1 MYNNSANQDLLN
13 QINQLRQ
20 QVTSLQAS
28 IEQLQHDNAQLK
40 QSAQDQYLDLDSR
53 LNRLEGGNAAPALPP
68 VPASA
73 PKAAPAPATPA
84 AAATSERPPSRQ
96 GDAGSLAATGD
107 ERTSYNVAFESLKA
121 GKYDDSAQLFLS
133 FLQLYPNGVY
143 APNALYWLGES
154 YYATRNFPMAE
165 TQFRELLSRYP
176 TSTTRPLAACSSRSA
191 LLAVWRGQGRPGPA
205 DALETVVAQ
214 YPGSDAARTAQDRL
228 QSDPG
233 WASRSADP
241 AYNTFPV
248 EPSPRS
254 AVCVSGCRNAGRAAL
269 SRPGH
274 AARSLL

>member
-1 MYNNSANQDLLN
+1 RQSLADRVGALEQQMYNNSANQDLLN

-53 LNRLEGGNAAPALPP
+53 LNRLEGGNAPVLPP
-68 VPASA
+68 VPANA
-73 PKAAPAPATPA
+73 PQAAPAPAKPA
-84 AAATSERPPSRQ
+84 AAATSERPPSIH
-96 GDAGSLAATGD
+96 GDPGSLAATGD
-107 ERTSYNVAFESLKA
+107 ERTAYNVAFDSLKA

-176 TSTTRPLAACSSRSA
+176 THDKAAGG
-191 LLAVWRGQGRPGPA
+191 LLKVGLSQYGEGKVDQAQQT
-205 DALETVVAQ
+205 LETVVAQ

-228 QSDPG
+228 QSIRLG
-233 WASRSADP
+233 QQIR
-241 AYNTFPV
+241 
-248 EPSPRS
+248 
-254 AVCVSGCRNAGRAAL
+254 
-269 SRPGH
+269 
-274 AARSLL
+274 